1 MFVPAYS
8 HLYHTIRPKLKQTN
22 PLRLLAGMKYLINTP
37 NEQKIKDM
45 AVCDRPRERMIAGGS
60 QSLSDQELLAIL
72 IGSGNRERSVTLIA
86 KDLLELMD
94 KKSTVAYE
102 DLISIQG
109 LGTAKSTLIA
119 SALELGRRRL
129 PSKRRQISTPADIY
143 PLIRHYATR
152 MQEHFLSVCL
162 NGAHEVLSVNV
173 CSIGLVNRTL
183 VHPREVFTEA
193 VKERAT
199 AIIVA
204 HNHPSGNLDP
214 SIEDKD
220 VTRRLRQAG
229 DILGI
234 KILDH
239 LIFGE
244 EGYLSML
251 EGNLF

>member
-1 MFVPAYS
+1 
-8 HLYHTIRPKLKQTN
+8 
-22 PLRLLAGMKYLINTP
+22 MKYLINTP
-37 NEQKIKDM
+37 IEQRIKDM
-45 AVCDRPRERMIAGGS
+45 AVFDRPRERMIAGGS

-94 KKSTVAYE
+94 KKSTVTYE
-102 DLISIQG
+102 DLIGVPG

-204 HNHPSGNLDP
+204 HNHPSGNLEP
-214 SIEDKD
+214 SLEDKD
-220 VTRRLRQAG
+220 VTRRLKQAG

>member
-1 MFVPAYS
+1 M
-8 HLYHTIRPKLKQTN
+8 
-22 PLRLLAGMKYLINTP
+22 
-37 NEQKIKDM
+37 
-45 AVCDRPRERMIAGGS
+45 
-60 QSLSDQELLAIL
+60 
-72 IGSGNRERSVTLIA
+72 
-86 KDLLELMD
+86 
-94 KKSTVAYE
+94 
-102 DLISIQG
+102 
-109 LGTAKSTLIA
+109 
-119 SALELGRRRL
+119 
-129 PSKRRQISTPADIY
+129 
-143 PLIRHYATR
+143 
-152 MQEHFLSVCL
+152 
-162 NGAHEVLSVNV
+162 
-173 CSIGLVNRTL
+173 
-183 VHPREVFTEA
+183 EVFTEA